1 MKLNKLKK
9 IIHQVPVNYYDQG
22 IKTNIF
28 QNIWHNHKFHVFQKI
43 VKRSKYLNILDVGC
57 ASGLMTNKIAQI
69 YPNSKVTGI
78 DIYDTGIKFAKKKYK
93 HLNFVVCDVHKLP
106 FPNNYFDLIVCYET
120 IEHVIDPFQVFK
132 ELQRVA
138 KKDASIIIAMDSGN
152 LLFRI
157 VWFFWEN
164 TKGRVWKGAHLH
176 PFNHKQLEKLIKK
189 IKFNKIEKKFSHFRM
204 EVIFIIKN

>member
-1 MKLNKLKK
+1 MKSKLLKNT
-9 IIHQVPVNYYDQG
+9 IYQVPVDYYDRG
-22 IKTNIF
+22 IKSNIL
-28 QNIWHNHKFHVFQKI
+28 QNLWHNHKFHVFQKI
-43 VKRSKYLNILDVGC
+43 VMEGKYLNILDVGC
-57 ASGLMTNKIAQI
+57 ASGIMTAKIAQI
-69 YPNSKVTGI
+69 FPNSKITGI
-78 DIYDTGIKFAKKKYK
+78 DIYDPGIRFAQKKYK
-93 HLNFVVCDVHKLP
+93 HLKFITCDVHKLP
-106 FPNNYFDLIVCYET
+106 FPDNYFDLIVCYET

-138 KKDASIIIAMDSGN
+138 KRDASIIIAMDSGN

-176 PFNHKQLEKLIKK
+176 PFHYNQLEKLIKK
-189 IKFNKIEKKFSHFRM
+189 VKFRKISKKFSHFGM